1 MKKVAAIIFDCD
13 GVMFDSHQ
21 ANINFYNHLLAHFG
35 MPPMDDTA
43 VAFVH
48 MHTASESTAYI
59 FRGSPYGKEADDY
72 RIRMDY
78 TPFIE
83 DMIIEPG
90 LPELLDRL
98 QGHCKLAV
106 ATNRSNTIDRVLE
119 RYKLSAYFDMVVSS
133 LDVDQPK
140 PHPESLEKIMDRFG
154 LSPERVVYIGDS
166 EIDEQTAEAAA
177 VPFMA
182 YKNRKLTGAYH
193 AESMREVASL
203 LGFSGG
209 A

>member
-1 MKKVAAIIFDCD
+1 
-13 GVMFDSHQ
+13 
-21 ANINFYNHLLAHFG
+21 
-35 MPPMDDTA
+35 
-43 VAFVH
+43 
-48 MHTASESTAYI
+48 
-59 FRGSPYGKEADDY
+59 
-72 RIRMDY
+72 
-78 TPFIE
+78 
-83 DMIIEPG
+83 
-90 LPELLDRL
+90 
-98 QGHCKLAV
+98 
-106 ATNRSNTIDRVLE
+106 
-119 RYKLSAYFDMVVSS
+119 MVVSS

-193 AESMREVASL
+193 AESMREVASI

-209 A
+209 S